1 MPDFLMERELGGP
14 GVPVAGVDEAGRGP
28 WAGPVV
34 AAAVVFL
41 REPPAGLIAGLDDSK
56 KLPLGRRGELAE
68 ALRALGKAGG
78 CALATAQASVAEVDR
93 LNVLAAAMLA
103 MQRALEGLPVR
114 PAMALIDG
122 NRVPDAAPCPTRAL
136 VKGDARALSI
146 SAASIIAK
154 VARDAIMADLD
165 VRHPGY
171 GWARN
176 AGYGTAEHAAALD
189 RLGVTCEHRRSFAP
203 IAARLRGVG

>member
-1 MPDFLMERELGGP
+1 MPDFLTEIELGAP
-14 GVPVAGVDEAGRGP
+14 RVPVAGVDEAGRGP

-41 REPPAGLIAGLDDSK
+41 HEPPAGLIAGLDDSK
-56 KLPLGRRGELAE
+56 KLAPGRRSELAE
-68 ALRALGKAGG
+68 ALHALAEAQG
-78 CALATAQASVAEVDR
+78 CALAIGQASVAEVDR

-103 MQRALEGLPVR
+103 MQRALERLPLR

-122 NRVPDAAPCPTRAL
+122 NRVPEAAPCPTRAL

-146 SAASIIAK
+146 AAASIIAK

-189 RLGVTCEHRRSFAP
+189 RLGVTSEHRRSFAP
-203 IAARLRGVG
+203 VAARLQGHS